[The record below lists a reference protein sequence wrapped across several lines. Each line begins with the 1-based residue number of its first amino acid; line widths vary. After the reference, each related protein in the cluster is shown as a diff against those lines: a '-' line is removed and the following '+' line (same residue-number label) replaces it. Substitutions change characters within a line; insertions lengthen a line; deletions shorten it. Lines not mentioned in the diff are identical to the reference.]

1 MRFGTYVAKLQG
13 LVIGGLLLQ
22 LACGGNGSGNGNG
35 GGSQAT
41 VPAGQV
47 GVVLVG
53 MPADI
58 NIGDTLPVT
67 AQVQGS
73 SSAAVIWTV
82 DDIPNGNGDV
92 GLISGTGN
100 TVNYSA
106 PATEGSHVVAAIS
119 VLDPT
124 KSAAGRVGI
133 HRQPS
138 IASLTINPATCALN
152 VGIQQ
157 QFAATVTGT
166 GSYNSAITWSTQ
178 RGVIT
183 STGLY
188 TAPSTGGSD
197 TVTAKSVEDTTK
209 FAAASITVNTVNTV
223 NPTISSVSV
232 SPATLTL
239 NANTQSQFAA
249 TIAGTGSY
257 NPAVN
262 WTAQRGTISSSGLY
276 TAPATGGSD
285 TVTATSVQD
294 AAKVAS
300 ANLSVTAPS
309 AVVVAAVSPATATRT
324 VNKAGLVFTSGV
336 TGSSNT
342 AITWGVNGGTITA
355 GQGTSSMTWT
365 APSAA
370 SSVTITATSQADSS
384 KSASTTVTVVP
395 AAVASLSAS
404 STAPLYGSTN
414 VTITPVFSGATSAI
428 VGTTQGGNDV
438 SASPVSGSSLAV
450 PAGFTPSVA
459 STFMTSYTRSVPGI
473 GTYSQLVTSSASTPL
488 VSIVTGFKEAPGSV
502 AFVRSAGSSLTG
514 QLAGVKVVAG
524 DLILVSALR
533 GATLTSVTVS
543 DNAVGG
549 SNTYFQ
555 VGSGV
560 AETVNFN
567 SGYQFYAI
575 AKNTETLMITDSL
588 FGVAW
593 DGGCLVHVIAGTNGV
608 AATVLDGQSLVA
620 DTADQTSHT
629 NPGPTTFNNAD
640 LILAVWMDGAN
651 ASKITQTGVG
661 FTSAQTYWLRAT
673 NAAGDYTDSSITV
686 TPTNPVAPTITAVAV
701 NPATVTLNTSTQNQ
715 FTATVT
721 GTGTYSSAVSWS
733 AQRGS
738 ITSTGLYTAPS
749 TNGSDVVTA
758 TSVQDTTKTATSSV
772 TVAVPSSSSSITAV
786 AVGPATFSL
795 SASAQNQF
803 TATVTGTGTYSSA
816 VTWSAQRGSITST
829 GLYTAPST
837 SCSDVVTA
845 KSVQDTTKTATSS
858 ITVGASSVPAGTSVK
873 TYGAKGDGVTDDTAA
888 IQACINA
895 VAGTGGTVVVP
906 DGTYMINATHG
917 SGVWGLMMGSN
928 MNFAMTSGATL
939 KAITNSSTDYG
950 ILCSNGA
957 SNFTITGGNIVGERS
972 THTGSGGEAGMGIY
986 LNASNVTV
994 SGVNVSECWGDGIYI
1009 CDASSNI
1016 TITNCISNHNR
1027 RQGLSITAGNTFLIS
1042 GCTFSNTTGTDP
1054 QCGIDIEPNGSVPVT
1069 GVHITNCQIFG
1080 NAGGGVQQG
1089 NVGNVAS
1096 GTLLENCNIYSN
1108 GGGGYNDGG
1117 IRFVETH
1124 DNIIRNN
1131 NIHNNL
1137 NGGIML
1143 DTNAGIGCPN
1153 TTLTG
1158 NTVANNSGWGIY
1170 ANLCNGS
1177 AITGNTITGNSGAGF
1192 THDSST
1198 GTYSPNTTSGN
1209 GS

>member
-1 MRFGTYVAKLQG
+1 MQIGIHFAKLQA
-13 LVIGGLLLQ
+13 
-22 LACGGNGSGNGNG
+22 LALAGILIQFACAGNGSTSNT
-35 GGSQAT
+35 QAT
-41 VPAGQV
+41 TPATPVSITLVNVPASV
-47 GVVLVG
+47 T
-53 MPADI
+53 
-58 NIGDTLPVT
+58 IGSNVPVS
-67 AQVQGS
+67 AQVQGLS
-73 SSAAVIWTV
+73 STAVTWSV
-82 DDIPNGNGDV
+82 DSIVNGDASV
-92 GLISGTGN
+92 GTISGSGN
-100 TVNYSA
+100 TATYQA
-106 PATEGSHVVAAIS
+106 PSNAGSHMLAATS
-119 VLDPT
+119 VSDPT
-124 KSAAGRVGI
+124 KSDSAQV
-133 HRQPS
+133 
-138 IASLTINPATCALN
+138 
-152 VGIQQ
+152 
-157 QFAATVTGT
+157 TVV
-166 GSYNSAITWSTQ
+166 STP
-178 RGVIT
+178 V
-183 STGLY
+183 
-188 TAPSTGGSD
+188 
-197 TVTAKSVEDTTK
+197 
-209 FAAASITVNTVNTV
+209 
-223 NPTISSVSV
+223 ISSLAI

-239 NANTQSQFAA
+239 SMSAQSQFTAA
-249 TIAGTGSY
+249 
-257 NPAVN
+257 
-262 WTAQRGTISSSGLY
+262 
-276 TAPATGGSD
+276 
-285 TVTATSVQD
+285 
-294 AAKVAS
+294 
-300 ANLSVTAPS
+300 
-309 AVVVAAVSPATATRT
+309 
-324 VNKAGLVFTSGV
+324 
-336 TGSSNT
+336 
-342 AITWGVNGGTITA
+342 
-355 GQGTSSMTWT
+355 
-365 APSAA
+365 
-370 SSVTITATSQADSS
+370 
-384 KSASTTVTVVP
+384 
-395 AAVASLSAS
+395 
-404 STAPLYGSTN
+404 
-414 VTITPVFSGATSAI
+414 
-428 VGTTQGGNDV
+428 
-438 SASPVSGSSLAV
+438 
-450 PAGFTPSVA
+450 
-459 STFMTSYTRSVPGI
+459 
-473 GTYSQLVTSSASTPL
+473 
-488 VSIVTGFKEAPGSV
+488 
-502 AFVRSAGSSLTG
+502 
-514 QLAGVKVVAG
+514 
-524 DLILVSALR
+524 
-533 GATLTSVTVS
+533 
-543 DNAVGG
+543 
-549 SNTYFQ
+549 
-555 VGSGV
+555 
-560 AETVNFN
+560 
-567 SGYQFYAI
+567 
-575 AKNTETLMITDSL
+575 
-588 FGVAW
+588 
-593 DGGCLVHVIAGTNGV
+593 
-608 AATVLDGQSLVA
+608 
-620 DTADQTSHT
+620 
-629 NPGPTTFNNAD
+629 
-640 LILAVWMDGAN
+640 
-651 ASKITQTGVG
+651 
-661 FTSAQTYWLRAT
+661 
-673 NAAGDYTDSSITV
+673 
-686 TPTNPVAPTITAVAV
+686 
-701 NPATVTLNTSTQNQ
+701 
-715 FTATVT
+715 
-721 GTGTYSSAVSWS
+721 
-733 AQRGS
+733 
-738 ITSTGLYTAPS
+738 
-749 TNGSDVVTA
+749 
-758 TSVQDTTKTATSSV
+758 
-772 TVAVPSSSSSITAV
+772 
-786 AVGPATFSL
+786 
-795 SASAQNQF
+795 
-803 TATVTGTGTYSSA
+803 VTGTGTYSSA